1 MEKALQM
8 NNDALAK
15 ALLEA
20 LLKEKLT
27 VAFAESCT
35 GGICQARVTALP
47 GSSAAVE
54 GGVVSYSNNVKKSVL
69 GVKEET
75 LSAFGAV
82 SVETARE
89 MAEGVRRITGADI
102 AVSVTGIAGPGGG
115 SDEKPVG
122 TVCFGVSLGEGVF
135 AERVQFESTLS
146 RAEIRSLASDHAL
159 SLALKAS
166 KREVCNNA

>member
-1 MEKALQM
+1 MEKALEI

-15 ALLEA
+15 ELLEA

-35 GGICQARVTALP
+35 GGMCQARMTALP

-54 GGVVSYSNNVKKSVL
+54 GGVVSYSNNVKERVL
-69 GVKEET
+69 GVRAET
-75 LSAFGAV
+75 LSSFGAV

-89 MAEGVRRITGADI
+89 MAEGVGRITGADI
-102 AVSVTGIAGPGGG
+102 SVSVTGIAGPGGG
-115 SDEKPVG
+115 SEDKPVG
-122 TVCFGVSLGEGVF
+122 TVCFGVSLEDFAF
-135 AERVQFESTLS
+135 AERVQFESTLT
-146 RAEIRSLASDHAL
+146 RAEIRALASDHAL

-166 KREVCNNA
+166 KREVTNA

>member
-1 MEKALQM
+1 MEKALQI
-8 NNDALAK
+8 NNDALARELLD
-15 ALLEA
+15 ALLEG
-20 LLKEKLT
+20 KLT

-35 GGICQARVTALP
+35 GGMCQARVTALP

-54 GGVVSYSNNVKKSVL
+54 GGVVSYSNNVKEKVL
-69 GVKEET
+69 GVSAET

-89 MAEGVRRITGADI
+89 MADGVRRITGADI

-115 SDEKPVG
+115 SSEKPVG
-122 TVCFGVSLGEGVF
+122 TVCFGLSYDDVSF

-146 RAEIRSLASDHAL
+146 RGEIRALASDHAL
-159 SLALKAS
+159 CLALKAS
-166 KREVCNNA
+166 KGEVYNA